1 MKKEKEKFTIELETK
16 VVVLSLTPFDAD
28 LDIDELTK
36 IHYHNIV
43 GEVLTCSV
51 LLNRV
56 GNLLAEVN
64 ANLSES
70 KLDFDIFLAQMQEEK
85 RKTLTFEETDAKGN
99 VKTNK
104 PTVAEVENSVI
115 RTPQYKVKKKNII
128 RLQKEVDYVNSLY
141 WAVKDKCEKVN
152 KLSDKLRPEEFENE
166 VVEESIN
173 SVYLKLTSK
182 VVK

>member
-1 MKKEKEKFTIELETK
+1 MNQDKDKFVIELENK
-16 VVVLSLTPFDAD
+16 VVVLSINPFDAD
-28 LDIDELTK
+28 LDVDELTK
-36 IHYHNIV
+36 IHYHNIL

-70 KLDFDIFLAQMQEEK
+70 KLDFEIFSAQMQEEK
-85 RKTLTFEETDAKGN
+85 RKTLTFTDVDSKGN
-99 VKTNK
+99 EKVSK
-104 PTVAEVENSVI
+104 PTVAEVENSVT

-152 KLSDKLRPEEFENE
+152 KLTEKIRPEDFENE
-166 VVEESIN
+166 ILEESIN
-173 SVYLKLTSK
+173 GIMVKVKNKLIK
-182 VVK
+182 